1 MPGLVSLA
9 DESDEEE
16 EAREVKKEEQELKMV
31 YSWMGSGGFTC
42 LSRRG
47 GIGAVA

>member
-31 YSWMGSGGFTC
+31 YSWMEVGG
-42 LSRRG
+42 LP
-47 GIGAVA
+47 ALAEEEA